1 MALPRWVFLLLLTP
15 LLAAK
20 EEEEPDPNISGE
32 AEEAGKCK
40 APSNWDS
47 KLRLTPYHSS
57 YALNDLVQLSCAGEY
72 TPSVSRIRCISNG
85 THTLWNTTAT
95 CKEKCQQPQWDSRLH
110 FTPQK
115 SFYRINE
122 EVMLSCSMEDPVP
135 LAVIRC
141 AKGASPDSKYDWE
154 MDSQGTWHGVAE
166 NLTCTTAPPETCQ
179 RPQWDARL
187 RLKPDQDSYQ
197 KNEEVMLSCRKGFQ
211 PPFTRVKCVGKN
223 MSSSNGKPEYREV
236 WLGKG
241 SKGQWNQAQD
251 RVECIETCQR
261 PQWDRSLQLA
271 PNQNNYKKNEEVM
284 LSCPEGFQPSF
295 THVKCSREA
304 QSISHGKSEVWFGKD
319 RGGQWNRIQYKVECI
334 ETCQR
339 PQWDTRLQL
348 RPDQDNY
355 QKYEEVMLSCPE
367 GLQPSFTHVKCT
379 RKFLIL
385 SQGEPEYR
393 EVWFGKDSRGQW
405 NQAQN
410 RVQCIAP
417 PESCQRP
424 QWDSRLRLA
433 PDWDYYKKNK
443 EVTLSCPE
451 GFQPSFTKI
460 ICGRE
465 VQPNSNGKPEYREV
479 WLGKNSRGQ
488 WNRIQNKV
496 ECMEVLH
503 VDPGTLEVSS
513 TSIKVKWSCLVPEA
527 CSHMRAMCR
536 LAGPSSP
543 PCEAEEVAGE
553 EVLHGQEGTFS
564 CSALQ
569 PFTEYSVTISRQP
582 LTILYR
588 GVFRTKEMVPDKPEQ
603 LRLDPST
610 GNLTWEPL
618 PSCKGEI
625 IGYQLNI
632 TARSAQDRGLL
643 ELERLRL
650 SGSVTAHPLPAHG
663 PGSSYVVTVRGLTAA
678 GAGAAALWHFQTNRS
693 DFPQPPAMSCRSARD
708 ISPSQGTAVLP
719 LHPIARHHELPTKHQ
734 LLVAALHN
742 ATTVEGVCSGEPQPF
757 NASQQPGAYV
767 AAVLNLSSPMDFVLG
782 DGTRGQGYHNAA
794 LRPACNYT
802 ALLRLVRRSQQ
813 AEKFTCICY
822 SFSVGQEPVPLL
834 SRMPIATA
842 VALVVGL
849 LALGILLLFVIFRRK
864 FHSSKTSENSSTI
877 PLRRYQGGVSK
888 MNTHI
893 PVEALLEALKRF
905 KRAEIEA
912 EQTEDE
918 SVDTHGAGRLGEY
931 QQLSSSLLHPC
942 DAGKELCNQSKNR
955 YKSIIPYDHC
965 RVVLQP
971 SDTGNGY
978 INASYVD
985 SYRSPHFFIAAQG
998 PLPGTVLDFW
1008 QMVWQEKTSV
1018 IVMLTGLVEQ
1028 NKTKCEQYWPEQ
1040 EQVYGD
1046 FTVTLNNTR
1055 TTTGLVTRIFSLQ
1068 KAGCALP
1075 RVVEQF
1081 HYLLWPDHGVPR
1093 NSAQLLCLVDVVN
1106 KRASEAP
1113 AGPVVVHCS
1122 AGIGRTGTFIA
1133 LDFLLKMGKAEG
1145 KVDVFHCVQRL
1156 REQRISMVQT
1166 KEQYTFLYEV
1176 VLEGLLCG
1184 STGVPVESIASHVRC
1199 LREAEA
1205 SRHNHVLEK
1214 EFKALQKFSELFQL
1228 LPCREAEK
1236 PSNQPKNRKPGIL
1249 PADSCRP
1256 ILMSSLN
1263 ADGSPGYI
1271 NAVFVNTYTE
1281 EDRLIIT
1288 QMPFPTTV
1296 MDFWALVWDY
1306 TCTAVVVLNQL
1317 QELDET
1323 YAEFWPKQGE
1333 AAYGRF
1339 HVRLISEEP
1348 GAGFTAWTLAVTNKQ
1363 QPKKPPLEVRFWQLE
1378 DWPMKQHLPPHP
1390 ATIISLLG
1398 SVETHHRQS
1407 RDGHILITCWD
1418 GASRSGIFCAAG
1430 FLCEQIQSEG
1440 LVDVS
1445 QAVRMLK
1452 RRRRQL
1458 IKDVEQYGLCYELA
1472 LSYLNSFETYGNF
1485 K

>member
-32 AEEAGKCK
+32 AEEAGTCK

-57 YALNDLVQLSCAGEY
+57 YAPNDLVQLSCAGEY

-223 MSSSNGKPEYREV
+223 MSNSNGKPEYREV
-236 WLGKG
+236 WLGKD

-334 ETCQR
+334 ETCRR

-367 GLQPSFTHVKCT
+367 GLQPSFTHVKCM

-443 EVTLSCPE
+443 EVMLSCPE

-588 GVFRTKEMVPDKPEQ
+588 GVFRTKE
-603 LRLDPST
+603 T
-610 GNLTWEPL
+610 G
-618 PSCKGEI
+618 
-625 IGYQLNI
+625 
-632 TARSAQDRGLL
+632 
-643 ELERLRL
+643 
-650 SGSVTAHPLPAHG
+650 
-663 PGSSYVVTVRGLTAA
+663 
-678 GAGAAALWHFQTNRS
+678 
-693 DFPQPPAMSCRSARD
+693 M
-708 ISPSQGTAVLP
+708 
-719 LHPIARHHELPTKHQ
+719 
-734 LLVAALHN
+734 
-742 ATTVEGVCSGEPQPF
+742 
-757 NASQQPGAYV
+757 
-767 AAVLNLSSPMDFVLG
+767 
-782 DGTRGQGYHNAA
+782 
-794 LRPACNYT
+794 
-802 ALLRLVRRSQQ
+802 
-813 AEKFTCICY
+813 FT
-822 SFSVGQEPVPLL
+822 
-834 SRMPIATA
+834 
-842 VALVVGL
+842 
-849 LALGILLLFVIFRRK
+849 
-864 FHSSKTSENSSTI
+864 
-877 PLRRYQGGVSK
+877 
-888 MNTHI
+888 
-893 PVEALLEALKRF
+893 
-905 KRAEIEA
+905 
-912 EQTEDE
+912 
-918 SVDTHGAGRLGEY
+918 
-931 QQLSSSLLHPC
+931 
-942 DAGKELCNQSKNR
+942 
-955 YKSIIPYDHC
+955 
-965 RVVLQP
+965 
-971 SDTGNGY
+971 
-978 INASYVD
+978 
-985 SYRSPHFFIAAQG
+985 
-998 PLPGTVLDFW
+998 
-1008 QMVWQEKTSV
+1008 
-1018 IVMLTGLVEQ
+1018 
-1028 NKTKCEQYWPEQ
+1028 
-1040 EQVYGD
+1040 
-1046 FTVTLNNTR
+1046 
-1055 TTTGLVTRIFSLQ
+1055 
-1068 KAGCALP
+1068 
-1075 RVVEQF
+1075 
-1081 HYLLWPDHGVPR
+1081 
-1093 NSAQLLCLVDVVN
+1093 
-1106 KRASEAP
+1106 
-1113 AGPVVVHCS
+1113 
-1122 AGIGRTGTFIA
+1122 
-1133 LDFLLKMGKAEG
+1133 
-1145 KVDVFHCVQRL
+1145 
-1156 REQRISMVQT
+1156 
-1166 KEQYTFLYEV
+1166 
-1176 VLEGLLCG
+1176 
-1184 STGVPVESIASHVRC
+1184 
-1199 LREAEA
+1199 
-1205 SRHNHVLEK
+1205 
-1214 EFKALQKFSELFQL
+1214 
-1228 LPCREAEK
+1228 
-1236 PSNQPKNRKPGIL
+1236 
-1249 PADSCRP
+1249 
-1256 ILMSSLN
+1256 
-1263 ADGSPGYI
+1263 
-1271 NAVFVNTYTE
+1271 
-1281 EDRLIIT
+1281 
-1288 QMPFPTTV
+1288 
-1296 MDFWALVWDY
+1296 
-1306 TCTAVVVLNQL
+1306 
-1317 QELDET
+1317 
-1323 YAEFWPKQGE
+1323 
-1333 AAYGRF
+1333 
-1339 HVRLISEEP
+1339 
-1348 GAGFTAWTLAVTNKQ
+1348 
-1363 QPKKPPLEVRFWQLE
+1363 
-1378 DWPMKQHLPPHP
+1378 
-1390 ATIISLLG
+1390 
-1398 SVETHHRQS
+1398 
-1407 RDGHILITCWD
+1407 
-1418 GASRSGIFCAAG
+1418 
-1430 FLCEQIQSEG
+1430 
-1440 LVDVS
+1440 
-1445 QAVRMLK
+1445 
-1452 RRRRQL
+1452 
-1458 IKDVEQYGLCYELA
+1458 
-1472 LSYLNSFETYGNF
+1472 
-1485 K
+1485 

>member
-1 MALPRWVFLLLLTP
+1 MVLPRWIFLLLLTP

-32 AEEAGKCK
+32 AEETGRCK
-40 APSNWDS
+40 APSDWDS
-47 KLRLTPYHSS
+47 KLRLIPYHSS

-110 FTPQK
+110 FAPQK

-122 EVMLSCSMEDPVP
+122 EVTLSCSMEDPVP

-141 AKGASPDSKYDWE
+141 AKGTSPDSKYDWE
-154 MDSQGTWHGVAE
+154 MESQGTWHGVAE
-166 NLTCTTAPPETCQ
+166 NLTCTTAPPEMCQ
-179 RPQWDARL
+179 RPRWDTRL
-187 RLKPDQDSYQ
+187 RLKPNQDNYQ
-197 KNEEVMLSCRKGFQ
+197 KYEEVMLSCLKGFQ
-211 PPFTRVKCVGKN
+211 PPFTHVKCIGKN
-223 MSSSNGKPEYREV
+223 MSNSSGKPEYREV
-236 WLGKG
+236 WLGKD
-241 SKGQWNQAQD
+241 SRGQWSQAQD

-261 PQWDRSLQLA
+261 PQWD
-271 PNQNNYKKNEEVM
+271 
-284 LSCPEGFQPSF
+284 
-295 THVKCSREA
+295 
-304 QSISHGKSEVWFGKD
+304 
-319 RGGQWNRIQYKVECI
+319 
-334 ETCQR
+334 
-339 PQWDTRLQL
+339 TRLQL
-348 RPDQDNY
+348 SPDQDNY
-355 QKYEEVMLSCPE
+355 WKYEEVMLSCPE
-367 GLQPSFTHVKCT
+367 GLQPSFTHVKCM
-379 RKFLIL
+379 RKFLAL
-385 SQGEPEYR
+385 SH
-393 EVWFGKDSRGQW
+393 
-405 NQAQN
+405 
-410 RVQCIAP
+410 
-417 PESCQRP
+417 
-424 QWDSRLRLA
+424 
-433 PDWDYYKKNK
+433 
-443 EVTLSCPE
+443 
-451 GFQPSFTKI
+451 
-460 ICGRE
+460 
-465 VQPNSNGKPEYREV
+465 GKPVYREV
-479 WLGKNSRGQ
+479 WLGKDSRGR
-488 WNRIQNKV
+488 WNRTQNRV
-496 ECMEVLH
+496 ECIEVLH

-513 TSIKVKWSCLVPEA
+513 TSIKLNWSCRVPEA
-527 CSHMRAMCR
+527 CSHMRATCR
-536 LAGPSSP
+536 LAEPSSP
-543 PCEAEEVAGE
+543 PCEAEEVPGE
-553 EVLHGQEGTFS
+553 EMLHGQEGTFS
-564 CSALQ
+564 CPALQ
-569 PFTEYSVTISRQP
+569 PFTEYSVTIFRQP
-582 LTILYR
+582 LTILYK
-588 GVFRTKEMVPDKPEQ
+588 GLFRTKETVPDKPEQ
-603 LRLDPST
+603 LWLDPST
-610 GNLTWEPL
+610 GSLSWEPL

-632 TARSAQDRGLL
+632 TARSAQDRALL
-643 ELERLRL
+643 ELQRLRL
-650 SGSVTAHPLPAHG
+650 SSSVTAHPLPAHG
-663 PGSSYVVTVRGLTAA
+663 PGSSYAVAVRGLTAA
-678 GAGAAALWHFQTNRS
+678 GPGAAALREFQTKRS
-693 DFPQPPAMSCRSARD
+693 DAPQPLAVSCRSARD
-708 ISPSQGTAVLP
+708 ISPAQGTAVLP
-719 LHPIARHHELPTKHQ
+719 LHPVARHHEPPTEHQ
-734 LLVAALHN
+734 LLVAAVHDS
-742 ATTVEGVCSGEPQPF
+742 ATVEGVCSAEPQPF
-757 NASQQPGAYV
+757 NASRQPGAYV
-767 AAVLNLSSPMDFVLG
+767 AAVLNLSTPVDFVLG

-794 LRPACNYT
+794 LRPGCNYT

-834 SRMPIATA
+834 SSMSVATA
-842 VALVVGL
+842 VALVIAL

-877 PLRRYQGGVSK
+877 PLRRYRGGTSK
-888 MNTHI
+888 MNTQI

-1028 NKTKCEQYWPEQ
+1028 NKTKCEQYWPEH

-1068 KAGCALP
+1068 KAGCAFP

-1106 KRASEAP
+1106 KRALEAP

-1156 REQRISMVQT
+1156 REQRIGMVQT

-1184 STGVPVESIASHVRC
+1184 STGIPVESITSHVRC
-1199 LREAEA
+1199 LQEAEA
-1205 SRHNHVLEK
+1205 SRHNNALEK

-1263 ADGSPGYI
+1263 ANGSPGYI

-1296 MDFWALVWDY
+1296 VDFWALVWDY

-1317 QELDET
+1317 QDLDET
-1323 YAEFWPKQGE
+1323 YAEFWPNQGE

-1339 HVRLISEEP
+1339 HVHLISEEP
-1348 GAGFTAWTLAVTNKQ
+1348 GAGFTAWTLALTNKQ
-1363 QPKKPPLEVRFWQLE
+1363 QPKKPPLEVRFWQLK
-1378 DWPMKQHLPPHP
+1378 DWPMEQHLPPHP

-1398 SVETHHRQS
+1398 NVETHHRQS

-1452 RRRRQL
+1452 RRRRQM
-1458 IKDVEQYGLCYELA
+1458 IKDVKQYRLCYELA